1 MKMKKFVL
9 NSLLLA
15 IGVLLHQITPPLVL
29 GMKPDFSLV
38 MLFIVILFNEDYKS
52 CITAGLTIGMFSA
65 LTTGF
70 PAGQLPNLIDK
81 IITTTIIYLTI
92 RALTERVKEQLL
104 MIIAIFAGTV
114 ISGVVFLSS
123 AAIIAGLPGS
133 FNVLLISIVL
143 PAALINT
150 VVGMILYNAVKLS
163 IKRSN
168 FKMN

>member
-15 IGVLLHQITPPLVL
+15 IGALLHQITPPLVL

-52 CITAGLTIGMFSA
+52 CITAGLVIGIFSA

-70 PAGQLPNLIDK
+70 PAGQLPNIIDK
-81 IITTTIIYLTI
+81 IITTTIIFLVI
-92 RALTERVKEQLL
+92 RALTERVREQLL
-104 MIIAIFAGTV
+104 MTIVIFAGTV
-114 ISGVVFLSS
+114 ISGVIFLSS
-123 AAIIAGLPGS
+123 AAVIAGLPGS
-133 FNVLLISIVL
+133 FNVLLVSIVL

-150 VVGMILYNAVKLS
+150 AVGRVLSNAVKISL
-163 IKRSN
+163 KRSN
-168 FKMN
+168 VTMN

>member
-15 IGVLLHQITPPLVL
+15 IGALLHQITPPLVL

-52 CITAGLTIGMFSA
+52 CITAGLVIGIFSA

-70 PAGQLPNLIDK
+70 PAGQLPNIIDK
-81 IITTTIIYLTI
+81 IITTTIIYLFI
-92 RALTERVKEQLL
+92 RIFTKRIKEQLL
-104 MIIAIFAGTV
+104 MTIVIFVGTV

-133 FNVLLISIVL
+133 FDVLLISIVL
-143 PAALINT
+143 PAALINL
-150 VVGMILYNAVKLS
+150 VVGMVLYNTVRLS

-168 FKMN
+168 FKVN